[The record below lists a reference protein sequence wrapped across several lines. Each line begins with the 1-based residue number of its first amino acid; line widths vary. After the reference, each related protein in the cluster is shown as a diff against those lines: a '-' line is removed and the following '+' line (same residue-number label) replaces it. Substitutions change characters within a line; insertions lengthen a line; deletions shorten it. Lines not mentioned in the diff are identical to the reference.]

1 MTLAKPR
8 GGTRYCAGCGARLA
22 HDNAGPLCSPCRQ
35 AHRNLHNEAPLLGS
49 DFWATDQ
56 MRDALASKD
65 MSVVVRAYRRHPAH
79 GRSPL
84 PQADVAYWLG
94 ISQGQ
99 LSRIEAGRNSVRDL
113 DKLVNYARRLHI
125 PSELLWFE
133 VDDEPQRPRGNGLVR
148 LPGGPPVSAAT
159 ARTEPA
165 LAESLLIALDQY
177 AIMDNLAG
185 PYSVLPVAE
194 QQMRFAEQVLGGC
207 SGRGRIQMI
216 YVCAR
221 FAEFT
226 GWLHQDTGDLTAAMR
241 WSNTAL
247 DFAQEAG
254 DIHLVSYIKMRKS
267 NIASDARRPDLAM
280 AFARSALR
288 NPGALTPRLRAV
300 AYRAEAHGHALIG
313 NYGACA
319 RALDQ
324 AFQHASDEPCGE
336 SNIAL
341 YCTGSYVEMEA
352 AHCWIEL
359 RKPAKA
365 IATLQQ
371 GLANW
376 PPDFHRDLG
385 MCLARLVVAHAEAGR
400 PDEAL
405 TVAEHALVIAADTR
419 SRRTAQQLHRASV
432 LLETVAPELAHRLR
446 HTVRTALR

>member
-185 PYSVLPVAE
+185 PYSVLGRNHSHASVVAADDRDSEEPVSRKAARTDDASRA
-194 QQMRFAEQVLGGC
+194 Q
-207 SGRGRIQMI
+207 RGPSSQR
-216 YVCAR
+216 CAR
-221 FAEFT
+221 
-226 GWLHQDTGDLTAAMR
+226 Q
-241 WSNTAL
+241 S
-247 DFAQEAG
+247 
-254 DIHLVSYIKMRKS
+254 
-267 NIASDARRPDLAM
+267 
-280 AFARSALR
+280 RSAS
-288 NPGALTPRLRAV
+288 
-300 AYRAEAHGHALIG
+300 
-313 NYGACA
+313 
-319 RALDQ
+319 
-324 AFQHASDEPCGE
+324 AS
-336 SNIAL
+336 
-341 YCTGSYVEMEA
+341 T
-352 AHCWIEL
+352 
-359 RKPAKA
+359 
-365 IATLQQ
+365 
-371 GLANW
+371 
-376 PPDFHRDLG
+376 
-385 MCLARLVVAHAEAGR
+385 
-400 PDEAL
+400 
-405 TVAEHALVIAADTR
+405 
-419 SRRTAQQLHRASV
+419 SV
-432 LLETVAPELAHRLR
+432 
-446 HTVRTALR
+446 

>member
-159 ARTEPA
+159 ARTA
-165 LAESLLIALDQY
+165 LAVSTSAWY
-177 AIMDNLAG
+177 AVGLCLSIRTRRLAG
-185 PYSVLPVAE
+185 SAVVSLN
-194 QQMRFAEQVLGGC
+194 GGLL
-207 SGRGRIQMI
+207 RGR
-216 YVCAR
+216 
-221 FAEFT
+221 
-226 GWLHQDTGDLTAAMR
+226 
-241 WSNTAL
+241 S
-247 DFAQEAG
+247 
-254 DIHLVSYIKMRKS
+254 
-267 NIASDARRPDLAM
+267 RP
-280 AFARSALR
+280 
-288 NPGALTPRLRAV
+288 P
-300 AYRAEAHGHALIG
+300 
-313 NYGACA
+313 
-319 RALDQ
+319 
-324 AFQHASDEPCGE
+324 
-336 SNIAL
+336 
-341 YCTGSYVEMEA
+341 
-352 AHCWIEL
+352 
-359 RKPAKA
+359 
-365 IATLQQ
+365 
-371 GLANW
+371 
-376 PPDFHRDLG
+376 
-385 MCLARLVVAHAEAGR
+385 
-400 PDEAL
+400 
-405 TVAEHALVIAADTR
+405 
-419 SRRTAQQLHRASV
+419 
-432 LLETVAPELAHRLR
+432 LAHRAGEG
-446 HTVRTALR
+446 TGNYYQA